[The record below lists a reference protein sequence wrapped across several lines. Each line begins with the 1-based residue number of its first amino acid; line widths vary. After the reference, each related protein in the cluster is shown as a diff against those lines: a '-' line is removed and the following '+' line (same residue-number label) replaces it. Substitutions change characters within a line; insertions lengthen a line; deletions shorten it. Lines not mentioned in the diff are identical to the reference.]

1 MRLEVVVMPVADVDQ
16 AKNVYQA
23 LGWREDADYAAGAD
37 VRVVQLTLR
46 ARHARS
52 SAPESPRPRRAPLRG
67 RTLSTR
73 YRSLGGIPEC
83 KRSLIP
89 RMIWLRPYAVRRP
102 RTGRHEEQ
110 IGHPDPDWPDWYT
123 QYLVDEQTGHAGP
136 AGRGAST

>member
-52 SAPESPRPRRAPLRG
+52 SAPESPGRAGLRSG
-67 RTLSTR
+67 AA
-73 YRSLGGIPEC
+73 PC
-83 KRSLIP
+83 
-89 RMIWLRPYAVRRP
+89 
-102 RTGRHEEQ
+102 Q
-110 IGHPDPDWPDWYT
+110 
-123 QYLVDEQTGHAGP
+123 P
-136 AGRGAST
+136 ATAH